1 MAQPASTAPDAREAA
16 STEVPLEASAL
27 RDTMTRGASVM
38 VLLTLAASVVNYASN
53 LVFSRLLTTAEFGDL
68 TAALAFAVI
77 AAVPTAAAQTM
88 IAERVA
94 RNLSLGHVE
103 QMRWFIRHALG
114 HVATVAVMVGVLYA
128 LALPLM
134 ISVLEI
140 RAPGPAIALLPLI
153 VLTFISPV
161 ALGVLQGM
169 DRFIAFGLM
178 TLAIAISRIAFGVP
192 WAAAGGGSGGA
203 VGGQAI
209 GMLVVLLGV
218 AWILREHILPRGT
231 GAAMSGIRRR
241 PSSAALS
248 ASAAF
253 IAFAVISNLD
263 ILLVKFFLNSHDSG
277 LYAAL
282 VTLEKVVIFLPGAVA
297 VVMVPNAARARHSP
311 EATKRVLRIAALLT
325 IITTLVA
332 AIPAALAPELVLR
345 VMFGSRYLDAQDG
358 VLPIVCAGAGLALL
372 FLLVTYTVAIDDRRW
387 TWIVVAG
394 IALQVSAIAAFHD
407 SPAQVA
413 TAQALVVL
421 AVLAMNEL
429 TFHSLLRTSRARRR
443 R

>member
-1 MAQPASTAPDAREAA
+1 
-16 STEVPLEASAL
+16 
-27 RDTMTRGASVM
+27 M
-38 VLLTLAASVVNYASN
+38 VLLTLAASAVNYASN

-68 TAALAFAVI
+68 TATLAFAVI

-94 RNLSLGHVE
+94 RSLALGQID

-114 HVATVAVMVGVLYA
+114 HVVTVALMVGLLYA

-134 ISVLEI
+134 INLLEI
-140 RAPGPAIALLPLI
+140 RAFGPALALLPLI

-178 TLAIAISRIAFGVP
+178 TLAIAVSRIAFGVP
-192 WAAAGGGSGGA
+192 WAAADGGSGGA

-209 GMLVVLLGV
+209 GMFVVLAGA
-218 AWILREHILPRGT
+218 AWILREHIMPRGS
-231 GAAMSGIRRR
+231 GAAMSGVRRR
-241 PSSAALS
+241 PSSAAIS

-263 ILLVKFFLNSHDSG
+263 ILLAKFFLGSQQSG

-325 IITTLVA
+325 VITTLVA
-332 AIPAALAPELVLR
+332 AIPAAIAPELVLR
-345 VMFGSRYLDAQDG
+345 VMFGSRYLDAEGG

-387 TWIVVAG
+387 IRIVVAG
-394 IALQVSAIAAFHD
+394 IALQIAAIAAFHD
-407 SPAQVA
+407 SPAEVA

-421 AVLAMNEL
+421 AVLVINEL
-429 TFHSLLRTSRARRR
+429 TFHSLLRTGRAFKPAGRARRPR
-443 R
+443 

>member
-1 MAQPASTAPDAREAA
+1 
-16 STEVPLEASAL
+16 
-27 RDTMTRGASVM
+27 
-38 VLLTLAASVVNYASN
+38 
-53 LVFSRLLTTAEFGDL
+53 
-68 TAALAFAVI
+68 
-77 AAVPTAAAQTM
+77 
-88 IAERVA
+88 
-94 RNLSLGHVE
+94 
-103 QMRWFIRHALG
+103 
-114 HVATVAVMVGVLYA
+114 
-128 LALPLM
+128 
-134 ISVLEI
+134 
-140 RAPGPAIALLPLI
+140 LPLI

-169 DRFIAFGLM
+169 DRFIAFGVM
-178 TLAIAISRIAFGVP
+178 TLAIAVSRIAFGVP
-192 WAAAGGGSGGA
+192 WAAADGGSGGA
-203 VGGQAI
+203 IGGQAI
-209 GMLVVLLGV
+209 GMLVVLMGAGWL
-218 AWILREHILPRGT
+218 LREYILPRGS

-297 VVMVPNAARARHSP
+297 VVMVPNAARARHSQ

-325 IITTLVA
+325 IVTTLLA
-332 AIPAALAPELVLR
+332 AIPAAVAPELMLK

-387 TWIVVAG
+387 TWLVAVG
-394 IALQVSAIAAFHD
+394 IALQVSGIAAFHS

-413 TAQALVVL
+413 TVQAIVVL
-421 AVLAMNEL
+421 LVLAMNEL
-429 TFHSLLRTSRARRR
+429 TFHSLLRTRRR

>member
-253 IAFAVISNLD
+253 IACAVITTRD
-263 ILLVKFFLNSHDSG
+263 ILLV
-277 LYAAL
+277 
-282 VTLEKVVIFLPGAVA
+282 
-297 VVMVPNAARARHSP
+297 
-311 EATKRVLRIAALLT
+311 
-325 IITTLVA
+325 
-332 AIPAALAPELVLR
+332 
-345 VMFGSRYLDAQDG
+345 
-358 VLPIVCAGAGLALL
+358 
-372 FLLVTYTVAIDDRRW
+372 
-387 TWIVVAG
+387 
-394 IALQVSAIAAFHD
+394 
-407 SPAQVA
+407 
-413 TAQALVVL
+413 
-421 AVLAMNEL
+421 
-429 TFHSLLRTSRARRR
+429 
-443 R
+443 